1 MFFSSWQFNH
11 WNEEFSI
18 SHKIFSV
25 GAFEPDFV
33 IPLENVT
40 VAQGRDATFTCV
52 VNNLGGHR
60 VSGDGAS
67 TPAKVCIGFQSQ
79 MRFDLQHTQAE
90 RESQLPAHLSVIDYS
105 LFVSFSIRF
114 QLFFFVSF
122 SSVSHV
128 HKCTT
133 ILSIFEFA
141 EIEIKN
147 CTINKQSYRKL
158 FTIHSSQLLCNPKA
172 HLS

>member
-1 MFFSSWQFNH
+1 MKNFPFHTKSSQWALSNRTLSYPWRMWPSPRAGTRPSRAWSTIWAAIGWVVTVRQPPPRYVSVFNH
-11 WNEEFSI
+11 KCVSICNTHKQNESLNYRPTYRLSI
-18 SHKIFSV
+18 
-25 GAFEPDFV
+25 
-33 IPLENVT
+33 T
-40 VAQGRDATFTCV
+40 V
-52 VNNLGGHR
+52 
-60 VSGDGAS
+60 
-67 TPAKVCIGFQSQ
+67 
-79 MRFDLQHTQAE
+79 
-90 RESQLPAHLSVIDYS
+90 YS
-105 LFVSFSIRF
+105 FRF
-114 QLFFFVSF
+114 QFDFNYFFFVSF

-147 CTINKQSYRKL
+147 CTKNKQSYRKL

>member
-1 MFFSSWQFNH
+1 M
-11 WNEEFSI
+11 
-18 SHKIFSV
+18 

-114 QLFFFVSF
+114 QLYFFVSF

-147 CTINKQSYRKL
+147 CTINKQVIENYSQFTVHSYYVTLKRTYLKY
-158 FTIHSSQLLCNPKA
+158 FIRVYY
-172 HLS
+172 

>member
-1 MFFSSWQFNH
+1 M
-11 WNEEFSI
+11 
-18 SHKIFSV
+18 

-90 RESQLPAHLSVIDYS
+90 RESQLLTHLSVIDYS
-105 LFVSFSIRF
+105 LLFRF
-114 QLFFFVSF
+114 LFDF
-122 SSVSHV
+122 
-128 HKCTT
+128 
-133 ILSIFEFA
+133 ISIFFHSQA
-141 EIEIKN
+141 FH
-147 CTINKQSYRKL
+147 TFTSALL
-158 FTIHSSQLLCNPKA
+158 F
-172 HLS
+172 

>member
-18 SHKIFSV
+18 SHKISSV

-67 TPAKVCIGFQSQ
+67 TPAKVCIGFQSHAFRFATQ
-79 MRFDLQHTQAE
+79 TTKRKKENTRRKARVWFDLLIGYRLSIIVWLFSFISFPFQFFKAFW
-90 RESQLPAHLSVIDYS
+90 HL
-105 LFVSFSIRF
+105 
-114 QLFFFVSF
+114 
-122 SSVSHV
+122 
-128 HKCTT
+128 HKCT
-133 ILSIFEFA
+133 ILSIFDLQ
-141 EIEIKN
+141 IMKSN
-147 CTINKQSYRKL
+147 CTIKILKKKY
-158 FTIHSSQLLCNPKA
+158 
-172 HLS
+172 

>member
-18 SHKIFSV
+18 SHKISSV

-67 TPAKVCIGFQSQ
+67 TPAKVCIGFQSHAF
-79 MRFDLQHTQAE
+79 RFPTHTTTNY
-90 RESQLPAHLSVIDYS
+90 ESLIWSSYRLSVIVW
-105 LFVSFSIRF
+105 LFHFIII
-114 QLFFFVSF
+114 
-122 SSVSHV
+122 SVSVFKAFWHL
-128 HKCTT
+128 HKCT
-133 ILSIFEFA
+133 ILSIFDLQ
-141 EIEIKN
+141 IMNQN
-147 CTINKQSYRKL
+147 CTIKIL
-158 FTIHSSQLLCNPKA
+158 
-172 HLS
+172 

>member
-18 SHKIFSV
+18 SHKISSV

-67 TPAKVCIGFQSQ
+67 TPAKVCIGFQSHAF
-79 MRFDLQHTQAE
+79 RFPTHTTTNY
-90 RESQLPAHLSVIDYS
+90 ESLIWSSYRLSVIDYR
-105 LFVSFSIRF
+105 LIISFHYHFRF
-114 QLFFFVSF
+114 SF
-122 SSVSHV
+122 QSVLTPSQV
-128 HKCTT
+128 HY
-133 ILSIFEFA
+133 FEYFRFTDN
-141 EIEIKN
+141 EIKLHHKN
-147 CTINKQSYRKL
+147 TKKKNKTKIL
-158 FTIHSSQLLCNPKA
+158 NKI
-172 HLS
+172 